1 MSRTSSNTGRGMIEE
16 RDVIIVGAGFAGMY
30 MLHRLRRLGQPAMII
45 EAGGGVGGTWYWNR
59 YPGAR
64 CDVESMSY
72 SYSFSEELQQDW
84 DWPHRYAAQ
93 PDILR
98 YANHVADRF
107 DLRKDI
113 LFNARIASAH
123 FDEKCSRWIVDA
135 GSGGLFSARF
145 LIMAT
150 GCLSVPKT
158 PELPGLGSFRGRVLH
173 TASWP
178 AEDVD
183 FSGKSVAIIGTGS
196 SGIQSIPII
205 AERAAHLTVFQ
216 RTANFSIPAWNAA
229 LAPENAVE
237 KKRNYGALR
246 RKSRNSYSGDYADE
260 YYVSVLNLTPAEREA
275 HFEKRWLEGGFNF
288 QYAFA
293 DLMVSAEANELAAE
307 FVRNKIR
314 ALVRDPKIAEL
325 LCPKGYPF
333 GTKRLCVDTNY
344 YETFNRPNVTLV
356 DIKSDPIAEITPR
369 GLRSRS
375 AEYEFDVLV
384 LATGFDAMTGALTS
398 IDIAGRAGRLLKD
411 EWRSGAEAYLGM
423 VIAGFPNLFVITGPG
438 SPSVLA
444 NMVLAGEQHVEWISD
459 LLHHSQAN
467 GITHIEADDHAQRE
481 WAREVTESAERTLY
495 VKAESWYLGANVP
508 GKPRRFLP
516 YVDGFNTYSRICDK
530 IAADGY
536 VGLNLKREC
545 PTTGR

>member
-1 MSRTSSNTGRGMIEE
+1 
-16 RDVIIVGAGFAGMY
+16 
-30 MLHRLRRLGQPAMII
+30 
-45 EAGGGVGGTWYWNR
+45 
-59 YPGAR
+59 
-64 CDVESMSY
+64 
-72 SYSFSEELQQDW
+72 
-84 DWPHRYAAQ
+84 
-93 PDILR
+93 
-98 YANHVADRF
+98 VADRF

-113 LFNARIASAH
+113 VFNTRIVTAH
-123 FDEKCSRWIVDA
+123 FDEETLRWIVDA
-135 GSGGLFSARF
+135 DNGDSFSARF

-158 PELPGLGSFRGRVLH
+158 PDLAGLQNFQGRILH
-173 TASWP
+173 TANWP
-178 AEDVD
+178 AEGVD
-183 FSGKSVAIIGTGS
+183 FSGKKVGIIGTGS

-216 RTANFSIPAWNAA
+216 RTANFSSPAWNAP
-229 LAPENAVE
+229 LAPETAAE
-237 KKRNYGALR
+237 KKLNYGVLR
-246 RKSRNSYSGDYADE
+246 QKSRNSYAGDYADE

-275 HFEKRWLEGGFNF
+275 HFEKRWREGGFNF

-293 DLMVSAEANELAAE
+293 DVMVSEEANELAAE

-314 ALVRDPKIAEL
+314 SAVRDPKVAEL

-344 YETFNRPNVTLV
+344 YETFNRPHVRLV
-356 DIKSDPIAEITPR
+356 DIKSDPILEIAPL
-369 GLRSRS
+369 GLRTRG

-411 EWRSGAEAYLGM
+411 EWRNGAEAYLGM
-423 VIAGFPNLFVITGPG
+423 AIAGFPNLFVITGPG

-444 NMVLAGEQHVEWISD
+444 NMVLAGEQHVEWISE
-459 LLHHSQAN
+459 LLRYSQAN
-467 GITHIEADDHAQRE
+467 GIICIEADDHAQTQ
-481 WAREVTESAERTLY
+481 WAGQVTESAERTLY

-536 VGLNLKREC
+536 VGLNLKRESQ
-545 PTTGR
+545 TTPISG